1 MWRVLFLSDL
11 ITQAAGSIILTGI
24 HALISSTLAAPAS
37 QKGLSTRADPAY
49 NLPSRTFPSDASWEY
64 DFVLYSFKLML
75 VQSIEGG
82 TEASGGGNHPQARAP
97 PADEGNASK
106 STRRARITF
115 TVWGDEDKKG
125 YHNRPP
131 GYGSQ
136 STEVSAP
143 EDVNDLLHA
152 FLEAWLQS
160 IKPDDRRRLILI
172 YMNGFYDVLDNGF
185 IMPDKFEFS
194 LTGVGN
200 CRHVTP
206 AIEGKRHRVVKCL
219 VKVEKDKIT
228 RGKKNGNSYCPVAP
242 SPDNN
247 LSFLSFIN
255 LSQRISS
262 T

>member
-1 MWRVLFLSDL
+1 MRFLP
-11 ITQAAGSIILTGI
+11 AGSIILTGI
-24 HALISSTLAAPAS
+24 HALIYSTLAAPAS
-37 QKGLSTRADPAY
+37 QKGLSTRADSAY
-49 NLPSRTFPSDASWEY
+49 NLPSRTFPSDTSGIESSQVRA
-64 DFVLYSFKLML
+64 L
-75 VQSIEGG
+75 VTESIEGG
-82 TEASGGGNHPQARAP
+82 TEASGGGNHHQARAP
-97 PADEGNASK
+97 PADEENASE

-115 TVWGDEDKKG
+115 VVWGDEDKKG
-125 YHNRPP
+125 YHNRAP

-143 EDVNDLLHA
+143 KDVNDLLHA

-160 IKPDDRRRLILI
+160 IKPNDQRRLDLI

-185 IMPDKFEFS
+185 IIPNKFEFS

-228 RGKKNGNSYCPVAP
+228 LEVNKRISFTWAVPDHLWYPGKEEGKKTETVTAP
-242 SPDNN
+242 
-247 LSFLSFIN
+247 
-255 LSQRISS
+255 
-262 T
+262 